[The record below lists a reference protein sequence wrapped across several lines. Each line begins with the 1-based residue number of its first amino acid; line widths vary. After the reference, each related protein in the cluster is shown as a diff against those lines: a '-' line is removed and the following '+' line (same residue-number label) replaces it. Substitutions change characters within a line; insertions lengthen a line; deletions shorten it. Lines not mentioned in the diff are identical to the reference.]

1 MKKKLLALLLAVVM
15 VVALVPTTVV
25 SVFAT
30 EQTGGSTGEPQ
41 SQTGGSSTEPE
52 TITYPEVDVSVAVA
66 ELVNAAGEHL
76 AYFAALDAEA
86 LTYVRN
92 GDTVKLLAD
101 LTATATL
108 VVSTPGIQWTL
119 DGAKAD
125 GTMAVYNYTGT
136 GYALHI
142 YGEGQLVTVK
152 NLDIRSAKAGIQAGN
167 DDDTATELV
176 LENVQVRADGTSALP
191 AEGDTTNA
199 NLTGNDAAGASR
211 ALYNAGAASVVRIY
225 GEKTAMQAVASSTVY
240 NEGILSIYGG
250 YYYIHGK
257 SAGGTSKENA
267 VIYGSGA
274 SSSTTI
280 FGGVFVGGIMAKSV
294 LGNAL
299 GASCTVV
306 DGLFIYDGTSAPKTK
321 VGRVNRTY
329 SNMFL
334 VATSGEGSLTVS
346 GGRFYSI
353 RQDAAFLCSEVGLGT
368 PSVTIYGG
376 EFYSNITIGEDQT
389 ANDVG
394 LVNTAAQIA
403 EVYLRTATALSVS
416 DGAFEGATLG
426 VPATEAAAT
435 WAIVCSLKEELSY
448 NTEHELLVDAR
459 PAISVANPGQAEKE
473 FYVFELNR
481 AFCVLDSGGKVVL
494 LKDIEVSDA
503 IDSGLRAANFAWTLT
518 SKAGRNYTL
527 TGTVADAPM
536 LSCSGNLTL
545 ENIAICNT
553 AGGLFSA
560 TAGATILVKSGVD
573 LSVGVSSASASY
585 NIFTLTDATLT
596 VEKDSYIYINTA
608 DSAATGV
615 YFVRMSGASTFN
627 LEKGAKLGYDQLN
640 NCNAH
645 SSTLVYTDGVGS
657 VLNISGELPGQNNN
671 TIHMEKGTL
680 NVYDGAKI
688 SAQSADRT
696 IQTPSSAR
704 NVTINVYGGA
714 LYQPNKDS
722 AIIIRLEK
730 ISNTEKGTNNKLNV
744 YGGFFYG
751 SSVGGRMIWLNDG
764 DILIEG
770 GTFLGVNHQILLAEY
785 HAGSITIREGVDENG
800 NKTVPAFYGAF
811 TWNIMDI
818 RQNTKVNISGGYF
831 EANSNNSGYLGIIR
845 CYAAEL
851 TVTGGTFINKKGNVF
866 EVLAQVEDMNT
877 DDRAKFVTVNDIN
890 ILGGTYYYTNRFIDV
905 RTNVVKDGEHRHIL
919 ISDIDAHCSGNAG
932 YLLYMKHPDGG
943 TCEVDV
949 TFRRVNASNFGAQG
963 TWLTSA
969 NGTITFEDC
978 NITAKTSD
986 FIYLTNNAKNL
997 NIVFNGGTYR
1007 AAGSIVN
1014 GLCTSNMDA
1023 GGNKATVT
1031 INGGEFLPYGN
1042 TSAPRISMTSGVCV
1056 INDGYFFADR
1066 NTTVQAG
1073 VGAVDND
1080 LGVLGSI
1087 GGAEVYINGGY
1098 FVLGDS
1104 RYAQATDAVV
1114 KAGNSATL
1122 GKLYINGGVFVN
1134 NSSKSA
1140 QTVAKQNS
1148 NSTLVVNNATF
1159 LSGVEQDYHVYSAGV
1174 GSIAVDTENHPTVK
1188 ADEAVKYYAYAQ
1200 GMPTLAPIGADMM
1213 LMLVAGG
1220 DMSVWGHGAI
1230 YENMLVEQMG
1240 DVLTFGT
1247 LVAAESD
1254 VLAAGGLTVE
1264 ALEAAGAEYALIDE
1278 TNLLYAMQY
1287 EEGFY
1292 VGAAALPMSVA
1303 DYDTKYCFVGYA
1315 KLTVGDM
1322 EFYIYNIPVV
1332 TDGLSV
1338 RGYAQDCLDDV
1349 QDTADANYQ
1358 YPSIVDTTKYSP
1370 YTAEEQAAFQA
1381 TVNAQVGEPV

>member
-30 EQTGGSTGEPQ
+30 EQTGGSTGVPQ
-41 SQTGGSSTEPE
+41 TQTGGGSDTAPE
-52 TITYPEVDVSVAVA
+52 VIVYPEVDVADAVA

-76 AYFAALDAEA
+76 AYFSALDATA

-101 LTATATL
+101 LIADTTL
-108 VVSTPGIQWTL
+108 VVSTPGIKWTL

-125 GTMAVYNYTGT
+125 GTAAVYNYNGT
-136 GYALHI
+136 GYALQI
-142 YGEGQLVTVK
+142 AGEGQSVTVK

-167 DDDTATELV
+167 DDTASELV
-176 LENVQVRADGTSALP
+176 LENVQVRADGTAK
-191 AEGDTTNA
+191 D
-199 NLTGNDAAGASR
+199 NLTGNNAKGTSR
-211 ALYNAGAASVVRIY
+211 ALYVAGADTCVRVY
-225 GEKTAMQAVASSTVY
+225 GDNTVMQAVSAVTVY

-250 YYYIHGK
+250 YYYIHGEG
-257 SAGGTSKENA
+257 SVGTSAENA
-267 VIYGSGA
+267 VIFTNGA
-274 SSSTTI
+274 SASATI
-280 FGGVFVGGIMAKSV
+280 FGGTFVGGSLAKSV
-294 LGNAL
+294 IATTMG
-299 GASCTVV
+299 GTCTVV
-306 DGLFIYDGTSAPKTK
+306 DGLFIYDGSTAPKTRS
-321 VGRVNRTY
+321 GRVQRLY
-329 SNMFL
+329 ANMFFI
-334 VATSGEGSLTVS
+334 AVS
-346 GGRFYSI
+346 GSGNLNIAGGKFYSV
-353 RQDAAFLCSEVGLGT
+353 RQDAAFVCGEAGIGV
-368 PSVTIYGG
+368 PNVVIYDG

-394 LVNTAAQIA
+394 LVNTVAQIA
-403 EVYLRTATALSVS
+403 DAYLRTVTVLAVS
-416 DGAFEGATLG
+416 EGAFEGAALG
-426 VPATEAAAT
+426 VPAGEAAAA
-435 WAIVCSLKEELSY
+435 WVIVCSLKEEISY
-448 NTEHELLVDAR
+448 NTEHELLVGAR
-459 PAISVANPGQAEKE
+459 PAISVTNPGQEEKE
-473 FYVFELNR
+473 FYTFELNR
-481 AFCVLDSGGKVVL
+481 AFCVLDNGGKVVL
-494 LKDIEVSDA
+494 LKDVEVDA
-503 IDSGLRAANFAWTLT
+503 AINTGLRPANFSWTLT
-518 SKAGRNYTL
+518 SKAGRSYTL
-527 TGTVADAPM
+527 TGNVAGAA
-536 LSCSGNLTL
+536 LLTCSGQLTL
-545 ENIAICNT
+545 ENISIRNT
-553 AGGLFSA
+553 AGGLFSVS
-560 TAGATILVKSGVD
+560 AGATLLVKGGVD
-573 LSVGVSSASASY
+573 LSIDIPDNSASY

-615 YFVRMSGASTFN
+615 YFVKMSGASTFN
-627 LEKGAKLGYDQLN
+627 LEKGAKLGYDQLG

-645 SSTLVYTDGVGS
+645 SSTMVYTNGAGS

-696 IQTPSSAR
+696 VQTPSSAR

-831 EANSNNSGYLGIIR
+831 EANSNNSSYLGIIR

-851 TVTGGTFINKKGNVF
+851 TITGGTFINKKGNAF

-905 RTNVVKDGEHRHIL
+905 RTNVVKNGERRHIL

-932 YLLYMKHPDGG
+932 YLLYMKHPDSGG
-943 TCEVDV
+943 PCEVDV

-978 NITAKTSD
+978 NITAMTSD

-1031 INGGEFLPYGN
+1031 INGGTFLPYGN

-1066 NTTVQAG
+1066 NTAIQAG

-1104 RYAQATDAVV
+1104 KYAQETDAIV

-1122 GKLYINGGVFVN
+1122 GKVYINGGIFVN

-1148 NSTLVVNNATF
+1148 RSTLVVNNATF
-1159 LSGVEQDYHVYSAGV
+1159 LSGVEQDNHVLSV
-1174 GSIAVDTENHPTVK
+1174 GDTNISVDTDTNPTVK
-1188 ADEAVKYYAYAQ
+1188 NGSGEIEYYAYAQ
-1200 GMPTLAPIGADMM
+1200 GMPTLAPIGADIM

-1247 LVAAESD
+1247 LIATESD
-1254 VLAAGGLTVE
+1254 VLAAGSLTVE
-1264 ALEAAGAEYALIDE
+1264 ALEATGAEYALIDD
-1278 TNLLYAMQY
+1278 TNPLYMMQY
-1287 EEGFY
+1287 EEGLY
-1292 VGAAALPMSVA
+1292 VGAVALPMSVA

-1322 EFYIYNIPVV
+1322 DFYIYNIPVV
-1332 TDGLSV
+1332 TEGISV
-1338 RGYAQDCLDDV
+1338 RGYAQACLDDV
-1349 QDTADANYQ
+1349 QDVADEYYQ
-1358 YPSIVDTTKYSP
+1358 YTSIVDTTKYSP